1 MNLVYPRQGGTWI
14 FQFGSMTMLKCFLF
28 HLFNESTDVLSEFV
42 KWHFVL
48 RVYPM
53 SFLQD
58 NATMNHRKAE
68 LISGNIILLAQFYVH
83 PVFLAL
89 SVFPFPTYEFV
100 RCTRAAYFVLQPKS
114 LTSTPRPLIPPA
126 PHSVCEALDV
136 GGAHTI
142 VSRVAGEDYFRPIL
156 IVRAIDYPPFPM
168 IEGKRAKAGAWH
180 H

>member
-1 MNLVYPRQGGTWI
+1 
-14 FQFGSMTMLKCFLF
+14 
-28 HLFNESTDVLSEFV
+28 
-42 KWHFVL
+42 
-48 RVYPM
+48 M

-58 NATMNHRKAE
+58 NARMNHRKAE

-89 SVFPFPTYEFV
+89 SFFPFPTYEFV
-100 RCTRAAYFVLQPKS
+100 RCTSAAYFVLLQPKS
-114 LTSTPRPLIPPA
+114 LTSTPRPLVPPA
-126 PHSVCEALDV
+126 PHSVREALDV

-156 IVRAIDYPPFPM
+156 IVRAIDYPPFPV

-180 H
+180 HCKKINK